1 MGGVGGY
8 YLLDI
13 LDDWGY
19 GAQIV
24 PSYFYPETLKEIF
37 GDVAFLGKKLYLVF
51 VEGRLPKIAVKSHPV
66 NHRRQQI
73 PSDKI
78 LFTDTN
84 PVFNFALLYNNFPQ
98 LLRLV
103 VVAEQHFQE
112 HVGGLN
118 DAVVELFEVDVGE
131 LLGEGGVEVVDLAAE
146 DGGEDGGDQV
156 GYEQFF

>member
-1 MGGVGGY
+1 M
-8 YLLDI
+8 
-13 LDDWGY
+13 
-19 GAQIV
+19 
-24 PSYFYPETLKEIF
+24 
-37 GDVAFLGKKLYLVF
+37 F

-66 NHRRQQI
+66 NHRSQQI

-78 LFTDTN
+78 LFTNAN

-98 LLRLV
+98 LLGLV

-156 GYEQFF
+156 GYE